1 MATLRVLDIAD
12 SSESCGHGGTT
23 MTDRARPE
31 IPRLLGADWCPDC
44 RRSKALL
51 DRLGVAYEFVD
62 LEADPD
68 RYAEVEAISGGR
80 SIPTI
85 LFPEGDH
92 LVEPDDATLEA
103 RVHLDLP
110 RALAPEEARIRGE
123 LAADDR
129 ESDFLCHIADDH
141 IADDTA

>member
-1 MATLRVLDIAD
+1 MP
-12 SSESCGHGGTT
+12 
-23 MTDRARPE
+23 TDLPDT
-31 IPRLLGADWCPDC
+31 PRMLGADWCPDC

-51 DRLGVAYEFVD
+51 DRLGVAYEYVD

-85 LFPEGDH
+85 VFPEGDH

-103 RVHLDLP
+103 RVDVD
-110 RALAPEEARIRGE
+110 RSGALHPEEARIRAE
-123 LAADDR
+123 LAVDDD
-129 ESDFLCHIADDH
+129 ETDFLCFVEPQDD
-141 IADDTA
+141 

>member
-1 MATLRVLDIAD
+1 MP
-12 SSESCGHGGTT
+12 
-23 MTDRARPE
+23 TDLPD
-31 IPRLLGADWCPDC
+31 IPRMLGADWCPDC

-51 DRLGVAYEFVD
+51 DRLGVAYEYVD

-103 RVHLDLP
+103 RVHLDMP
-110 RALAPEEARIRGE
+110 SSAGDEEERIGAE
-123 LAADDR
+123 LDAAQD
-129 ESDFLCHIADDH
+129 ESDFLCHVDDE
-141 IADDTA
+141 A

>member
-1 MATLRVLDIAD
+1 MSDDLPD
-12 SSESCGHGGTT
+12 
-23 MTDRARPE
+23 

-51 DRLGVAYEFVD
+51 DRLGIAYEFVD
-62 LEADPD
+62 LEADPE

-92 LVEPDDATLEA
+92 FVEPDDATLEA
-103 RVHLDLP
+103 RVNLDIP
-110 RALAPEEARIRGE
+110 TSPGDEEERIGAE
-123 LAADDR
+123 LDADQD
-129 ESDFLCHIADDH
+129 ESDFLCHIDDEG
-141 IADDTA
+141 

>member
-1 MATLRVLDIAD
+1 MI
-12 SSESCGHGGTT
+12 ES
-23 MTDRARPE
+23 APPA

-51 DRLGVAYEFVD
+51 ERLGIAYEFVD
-62 LEADPD
+62 LELEPE

-103 RVHLDLP
+103 RLHLDVASELD
-110 RALAPEEARIRGE
+110 PEEARIRDE
-123 LAADDR
+123 LAAGDD
-129 ESDFLCHIADDH
+129 ESDFLCHVEPGDH
-141 IADDTA
+141 

>member
-1 MATLRVLDIAD
+1 
-12 SSESCGHGGTT
+12 
-23 MTDRARPE
+23 MTSDPRSDVPRPDV
-31 IPRLLGADWCPDC
+31 PRMLGADWCPDC

-51 DRLGVAYEFVD
+51 DRLGVAYEYVD

-103 RVHLDLP
+103 RVHLD
-110 RALAPEEARIRGE
+110 APTAPGAEELRIGAA
-123 LAADDR
+123 LAADQD
-129 ESDFLCHIADDH
+129 ESDFLCHVDDEG
-141 IADDTA
+141 